1 VVTYPQGVSETQPP
15 GSPSSRRLRRLAEV
29 TGELLVAE
37 SREAVAKV
45 VTEHLTDAAE
55 ASIGSLS
62 LVLDEETLELVGIRG
77 VREGVAAQWA
87 TYPLAGNNPAAE
99 ACRDKSMV
107 LAVGVDEIHARYPEL
122 EMAAE
127 GERTLMCMPLLMGD
141 GRCMGVLSLSF
152 AGLREIDDAELV
164 FLRLLADTCAT
175 TVDRIDAQGVA
186 ADREAKLAFLAEATA
201 ELIGDL
207 DYESTLTAVAEAA
220 VPWFADWC
228 AIALEEDGYLR
239 SIAVAH
245 NQPELEGTVR
255 ELMDRYPAS
264 PEDRGGSYEVL
275 RTGRSNLVSDV
286 TDDMLVLS
294 AKDEEHLRLIRLLE
308 LRSGMSCP
316 LKVRDRV
323 FGVIT
328 WVAGEGGR
336 RFGPADLEFGEEI
349 ARRAAV
355 AIDNAQLHSQ
365 VRDVALKLQEAV
377 LPAALPRAEGWTTAV
392 RYLPAGRTDVG
403 GDFYD
408 LVPLDGGRLAMF
420 VGDVMGRGV
429 KATSVMAQMR
439 SAMRTL
445 IAVDPRPDALMGA
458 LDQVFETLHVDQLV
472 TTVYALADPAG
483 DRLEVVSAGH
493 PEPLVVRAD
502 GTIEVLS
509 QVSTLLLGV
518 GGGERSVLEVELRPG
533 DALLL
538 YTDGLVERRGE
549 DSDAG
554 TARLVAALTSYRSSD
569 LEEWLTRVVETTRDP
584 TRDDDVAAMLVVRH
598 P

>member
-1 VVTYPQGVSETQPP
+1 MVSEP
-15 GSPSSRRLRRLAEV
+15 SAPSSSGTQRLRRLGAV
-29 TGELLVAE
+29 TGELLAAE

-55 ASIGSLS
+55 ASIGSISLMLDDET
-62 LVLDEETLELVGIRG
+62 LVLIGIRG
-77 VREGVAAQWA
+77 VRESVATQWA
-87 TYPLAGNNPAAE
+87 TYPLSGNNPAAE
-99 ACRDKSMV
+99 ACRTRETV
-107 LAVGVDEIHARYPEL
+107 LAVGLEDIRRRYPDL
-122 EMAAE
+122 EMSVE
-127 GERTLMCMPLLMGD
+127 GERTLLCLPLLRGD
-141 GRCMGVLSLSF
+141 GRCVGVLSLSF
-152 AGLREIDDAELV
+152 DGRHEIDEPELI

-175 TVDRIDAQGVA
+175 TIDRIDAQAAA
-186 ADREAKLAFLAEATA
+186 ADREAKLAFLADATA

-228 AIALEEDGYLR
+228 AIALAEDGHLR
-239 SIAVAH
+239 QIAVAH
-245 NQPELEGTVR
+245 NQPALEDTVR
-255 ELMDRYPAS
+255 ELLDRYPAS
-264 PEDRGGSYEVL
+264 PDDHGGSYEVL
-275 RTGRSNLVSDV
+275 RTGRSNLVPDV
-286 TDDMLVLS
+286 TDEMLVLS
-294 AKDEEHLRLIRLLE
+294 AKDEDHLRLIRLLE

-323 FGVIT
+323 LGVIT

-365 VRDVALKLQEAV
+365 VRDVALELQRAV
-377 LPAALPRAEGWTTAV
+377 LPAALPETDGWRAAV
-392 RYLPAGRTDVG
+392 RYLPAGRTDAG

-408 LVPLDGGRLAMF
+408 LVPLEGGRLAMF

-445 IAVDPRPDALMGA
+445 IAIDPRPDALMSG
-458 LDQVFETLHVDQLV
+458 LDRVFETLHVDQLV
-472 TTVYALADPAG
+472 TTVYALADPAS
-483 DRLEVVSAGH
+483 DRLQVVSAGH
-493 PEPLVVRAD
+493 PEPIVVRAD
-502 GTIEVLS
+502 GSVVTLAQE
-509 QVSTLLLGV
+509 STLLLGV
-518 GGGERSVLEVELRPG
+518 GGGQRSVLEVDLRPG

-538 YTDGLVERRGE
+538 YTDGLVERRDE

-554 TARLVAALTSYRSSD
+554 TARLVAALTALRSD
-569 LEEWLTRVVETTRDP
+569 DFEDWLTRVVETTRDP
-584 TRDDDVAAMLVVRH
+584 TRDDDVAALLVVRDQPH
-598 P
+598 T

>member
-1 VVTYPQGVSETQPP
+1 MPP
-15 GSPSSRRLRRLAEV
+15 VGSPSHRRLHRLGEV
-29 TGELLVAE
+29 TSELLAAE

-45 VTEHLTDAAE
+45 VTEQLTDAAE
-55 ASIGSLS
+55 AAIGSIS
-62 LVLDEETLELVGIRG
+62 LMLDEETLELVGIRG

-87 TYPLAGNNPAAE
+87 TYPLSGNNPAAE
-99 ACRDKSMV
+99 ACRDRSTV
-107 LAVGVDEIHARYPEL
+107 LAVGLDEISRRYPDL

-127 GERTLMCMPLLMGD
+127 GDRTLLCLPLLMGD
-141 GRCMGVLSLSF
+141 GRCVGVLSLSF
-152 AGLREIDDAELV
+152 AGLHHIDEPEML

-175 TVDRIDAQGVA
+175 TIDRIDAQAAA

-207 DYESTLTAVAEAA
+207 DYESTLGAVAEAA

-228 AIALEEDGYLR
+228 AIALEDDGLLR

-245 NQPELEGTVR
+245 NHPELEDTVR
-255 ELMDRYPAS
+255 ELMERYPAS
-264 PEDRGGSYEVL
+264 PEDEGGSYEVL
-275 RTGRSNLVSDV
+275 RTGRSNLIPEV
-286 TDDMLVLS
+286 TDEMLVQS
-294 AKDEEHLRLIRLLE
+294 AKDDEHLRLIRRLE
-308 LRSGMSCP
+308 LRSAMSCP
-316 LKVRDRV
+316 LKVRDHV

-365 VRDVALKLQEAV
+365 VREVALELQRAV
-377 LPAALPRAEGWTTAV
+377 LPAALPAADGFRAAV
-392 RYLPAGRTDVG
+392 RYLPAGRTDAG

-408 LVPLDGGRLAMF
+408 LVPLEGGRLAVF

-429 KATSVMAQMR
+429 QATSVMAQMR

-445 IAVDPRPDALMGA
+445 IAIDPRPEALMTA
-458 LDQVFETLHVDQLV
+458 LDRVFEALHVDQLV
-472 TTVYALADPAG
+472 TTVYALADPG
-483 DRLEVVSAGH
+483 TDTVEVVSAGH
-493 PEPLVVRAD
+493 PEPLVVRAG
-502 GTIEVLS
+502 GTVESLA
-509 QVSTLLLGV
+509 QDSTLLLGA
-518 GGGERSVLEVELRPG
+518 GGGERSVLRVALDPG

-549 DSDAG
+549 DIDAG
-554 TARLVAALTSYRSSD
+554 AARLVTALTAYRAAD
-569 LEEWLTRVVETTRDP
+569 LEAWLTRVVETTRDP
-584 TRDDDVAAMLVVRH
+584 TRDDDVAALLLVRDA
-598 P
+598 PS

>member
-1 VVTYPQGVSETQPP
+1 VTS
-15 GSPSSRRLRRLAEV
+15 
-29 TGELLVAE
+29 ELLAAV

-45 VTEHLTDAAE
+45 VTEQLTDAAE
-55 ASIGSLS
+55 ASIASISLM
-62 LVLDEETLELVGIRG
+62 LDDETLMLIGIRG
-77 VREGVAAQWA
+77 VREGVAEQWA
-87 TYPLAGNNPAAE
+87 TYPLSGNNPAAE
-99 ACRDKSMV
+99 ACRTRDTV
-107 LAVGVDEIHARYPEL
+107 LAVGLADIHRRYPEL

-127 GERTLMCMPLLMGD
+127 GERTLLCLPLLMGD
-141 GRCMGVLSLSF
+141 GRCVGVLSLSF
-152 AGLREIDDAELV
+152 AGLHVIDEAEML

-175 TVDRIDAQGVA
+175 TIDRIDAQSAA
-186 ADREAKLAFLAEATA
+186 ADREDKLAFLAEATA

-228 AIALEEDGYLR
+228 AISLEEDGYLR
-239 SIAVAH
+239 NIAVAH
-245 NQPELEGTVR
+245 NHPELEDTVR
-255 ELMDRYPAS
+255 ELMERYPAS
-264 PEDRGGSYEVL
+264 PEDQGGSYEVL
-275 RTGRSNLVSDV
+275 RTGRSTLIPDV
-286 TDDMLVLS
+286 TDEMLVLS

-316 LKVRDRV
+316 LKVRDHV

-328 WVAGEGGR
+328 WVTGEGGR

-365 VRDVALKLQEAV
+365 VRDVALELQRAV
-377 LPAALPRAEGWTTAV
+377 LPAALPRAEGWQAAV
-392 RYLPAGRTDVG
+392 RYLPAGRTDAG

-408 LVPLDGGRLAMF
+408 LVPLGDGRLAMF

-429 KATSVMAQMR
+429 RAASVMAQMR

-445 IAVDPRPDALMGA
+445 IAIDPRPDALMNG
-458 LDQVFETLHVDQLV
+458 LDRVFEALHVDQLV
-472 TTVYALADPAG
+472 TTVYALADPASG
-483 DRLEVVSAGH
+483 RLEVVSAGH
-493 PEPLVVRAD
+493 PEPLVVRTD
-502 GTIEVLS
+502 GTIEPLV
-509 QVSTLLLGV
+509 QRSTLLLGV
-518 GGGERSVLEVELRPG
+518 GGGDRSVLQVGLEAG

-554 TARLVAALTSYRSSD
+554 TARLVAALTAYRSDD
-569 LEEWLTRVVETTRDP
+569 LEAWLTRVVESTRDP
-584 TRDDDVAAMLVVRH
+584 TRDDDVAAMLLRRDR
-598 P
+598 

>member
-1 VVTYPQGVSETQPP
+1 MLETRPP
-15 GSPSSRRLRRLAEV
+15 GSSSSQRLLRLAEV
-29 TGELLVAE
+29 TSELLVAE

-55 ASIGSLS
+55 AAIGSLS
-62 LVLDEETLELVGIRG
+62 LVLDENTLELVGIRG

-87 TYPLAGNNPAAE
+87 TYSLAGNNPAAE
-99 ACRDKSMV
+99 ACRTRQMV
-107 LAVGVDEIHARYPEL
+107 LAVGLDEIHGRYPDL

-127 GERTLMCMPLLMGD
+127 GERTLLCLPLLRGD
-141 GRCMGVLSLSF
+141 GRCVGVLSLSF
-152 AGLREIDDAELV
+152 AGLREIDDAEGV

-175 TVDRIDAQGVA
+175 TIDRIDAQEAA

-239 SIAVAH
+239 NIAVAH
-245 NQPELEGTVR
+245 NQPELESTVR

-264 PEDRGGSYEVL
+264 PDDQGGSYEVL
-275 RTGRSNLVSDV
+275 RTGQSNLVPDV
-286 TDDMLVLS
+286 TDEMLVLS
-294 AKDEEHLRLIRLLE
+294 AKDEEHLRLLRLLE

-323 FGVIT
+323 FGVIS

-336 RFGPADLEFGEEI
+336 RFGAADLEFGEEI

-365 VRDVALKLQEAV
+365 VRDIALELQEAV
-377 LPAALPRAEGWTTAV
+377 LPAALAEPDGWTAAV
-392 RYLPAGRTDVG
+392 RYLPAGRTDAG

-429 KATSVMAQMR
+429 KAASVMAQMR

-445 IAVDPRPDALMGA
+445 IAIDPRPDALMSG
-458 LDQVFETLHVDQLV
+458 LDRVFETLHVDQLV
-472 TTVYALADPAG
+472 TTVYALADPAH

-502 GTIEVLS
+502 GTIEALT
-509 QVSTLLLGV
+509 QHSTLLLGV
-518 GGGERSVLEVELRPG
+518 GGGDRSVREVELRAG

-549 DSDAG
+549 DSDVG
-554 TARLVAALTSYRSSD
+554 TARLVGALRSLRSDD
-569 LEEWLTRVVETTRDP
+569 LEDWLTRVVETTRDP
-584 TRDDDVAAMLVVRH
+584 TRDDDVAAMLVVRD